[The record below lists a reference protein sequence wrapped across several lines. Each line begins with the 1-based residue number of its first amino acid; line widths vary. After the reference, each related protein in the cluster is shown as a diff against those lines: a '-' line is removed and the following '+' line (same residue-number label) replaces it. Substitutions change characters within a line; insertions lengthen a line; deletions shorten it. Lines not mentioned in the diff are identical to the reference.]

1 MKIQGGRRRGFK
13 LQTPPDQSVRPMLA
27 RAREAVMDLLATTLP
42 GAAVLDL
49 FAGTGSLGLE
59 ALSRGATHAVFV
71 ERDPLALRLLAEN
84 VERLRFGAQA
94 RILASDASAPR
105 FPADVSWAF
114 GIVFVD
120 PPYADM
126 RTSEGRRRIAVTLA
140 DLARTGRLAPG
151 ARVVLHLPGPSPIEE
166 AVPEGFGLLD
176 QRIYGSTQIAILD
189 CPRSSPC

>member
-13 LQTPPDQSVRPMLA
+13 LRTPSDQSVRPMLA
-27 RAREAVMDLLATTLP
+27 RAREAVMNLLADSLP

-94 RILASDASAPR
+94 RTLAGDAYAPR
-105 FPADVSWAF
+105 FPPDVSWPF

-120 PPYADM
+120 PPYADV
-126 RTSEGRRRIAVTLA
+126 RTSEGRLHVARTLG
-140 DLARTGRLAPG
+140 DLARSGGLAPG
-151 ARVVLHLPGPSPIEE
+151 ARVVLHLPREGSLEQT
-166 AVPEGFGLLD
+166 VPERFGILE
-176 QRIYGSTQIAILD
+176 QRIYGSTQIAILEW
-189 CPRSSPC
+189 P